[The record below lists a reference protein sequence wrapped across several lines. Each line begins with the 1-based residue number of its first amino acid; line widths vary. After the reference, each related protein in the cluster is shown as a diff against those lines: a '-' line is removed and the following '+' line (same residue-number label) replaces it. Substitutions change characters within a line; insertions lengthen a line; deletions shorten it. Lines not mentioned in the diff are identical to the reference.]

1 MVTDAAQ
8 VSKAYP
14 GWAGPHLRD
23 YTINVPKKVKA
34 LAFRKA
40 LSERLLAGDVLVVA
54 DLALAEHKT
63 KVLAQALVKLAGPD
77 ATVLLVAEKV
87 EKPTKS
93 SDGLKTYSVY
103 GVEVALPFRPNR
115 LSGKTKAMQKAG
127 KTAAE
132 IAAYWIGEFKNGT
145 LERRPAKASAAV

>member
-1 MVTDAAQ
+1 MSKKNQEHKAKITKENPMLTPAEVSALAKKQRQEKQAKMAAALGNPVPLPDVT
-8 VSKAYP
+8 VTS
-14 GWAGPHLRD
+14 
-23 YTINVPKKVKA
+23 KKVK
-34 LAFRKA
+34 K
-40 LSERLLAGDVLVVA
+40 V
-54 DLALAEHKT
+54 KT
-63 KVLAQALVKLAGPD
+63 V
-77 ATVLLVAEKV
+77 VAEKV

-145 LERRPAKASAAV
+145 LERRPVKASAAV